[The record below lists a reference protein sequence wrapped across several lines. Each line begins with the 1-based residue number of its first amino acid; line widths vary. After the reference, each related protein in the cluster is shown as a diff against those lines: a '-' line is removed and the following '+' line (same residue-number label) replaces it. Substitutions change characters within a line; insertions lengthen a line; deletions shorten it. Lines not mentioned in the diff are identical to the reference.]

1 MGKAT
6 KPSAAR
12 LRQILKRQD
21 PPAWGKDYIP
31 AILATREE
39 APPGSRPCQIW
50 SPKLGRTIH
59 TLSSVETDIAL
70 IALYHPRL
78 VNLHEQRMLACL
90 PSMHPLHGHPRTQGL
105 TYPVARG
112 TVAVAAAINALE
124 YHAIIK
130 VPATDSPNDFFDV
143 PFPYV
148 GDFLLF
154 LEDHQGLFCVN
165 WTVKASA
172 DQFSNPFDEKIRRN
186 EGKARAKV
194 EARHAIE
201 KILYADFEIP
211 THPLTSESYNHDVV
225 KNLAQIYGWQIRPIS
240 VHPDLISNVVD
251 RFNAG
256 LAIQARPIDVITTL
270 SCETDLSPS
279 AIKTIFYQAV
289 WNRQLRPDLFQPLLM
304 DQPLLPETCD
314 VLEIYQSWFKGA
326 CA

>member
-1 MGKAT
+1 MGKT
-6 KPSAAR
+6 TRPSAAR

-39 APPGSRPCQIW
+39 APAGSRPCQILA
-50 SPKLGRTIH
+50 PKLGRTIH

-90 PSMHPLHGHPRTQGL
+90 PTTHPLRGHPRTQGI

-112 TVAVAAAINALE
+112 TVAVAEAINSLE
-124 YHAIIK
+124 YHSTIK
-130 VPATDSPNDFFDV
+130 VPDPDSPTDLYDV
-143 PFPYV
+143 PFPYI

-154 LEDHQGLFCVN
+154 LEDQQGLFCVN

-172 DQFSNPFDEKIRRN
+172 DQFSNPFDERIRRN
-186 EGKARAKV
+186 EVRAQAKV

-201 KILYADFEIP
+201 KIYYADLEIP
-211 THPLTSESYNHDVV
+211 TYPLTRDSYNQDVV
-225 KNLAQIYGWQIRPIS
+225 KNLAQIYGWQTRPIS
-240 VHPDLISNVVD
+240 VHPDLVSSVVD

-256 LAIQARPIDVITTL
+256 LMNQARPVDVITIL
-270 SCETDLSPS
+270 SRETDLSPS
-279 AIKTIFYQAV
+279 AIKAVFYKAV
-289 WNRQLRPDLFQPLLM
+289 WDRQLRPDLFQPLLM
-304 DQPLLPETCD
+304 DQPLLPETRD
-314 VLEIYQSWFKGA
+314 VLEIYHSWFKGA
-326 CA
+326 YA